1 MVESC
6 WPESLTREPSA
17 AQNVTVIQ
25 TCMQCGAVNGP
36 EANECCFCDARL
48 PHGEHVA
55 RSSSMRRDFA
65 AKEDTFVRAS
75 LPPRIEGNLATAPA
89 RQEPLQQNED
99 WQTEVSSRLAA
110 YRAKRRRLQ
119 DDSSQPALTFE
130 KAEPAFEK
138 AAVVLDKPAVVLEK
152 PQVSPKKRRISFEE
166 TQVELTPTTPK
177 EHAPAPEPAAT
188 LPERPAMLTES
199 AQPTPAAPKPAT
211 RARSA
216 RPRNAERLDINIS
229 QPAFDFSAA
238 EQQRATALSALLA
251 KNIPPSHVAPL
262 PKRRRAGLIDAAL
275 LLFAFGSFWSLF
287 TALGGHVSI
296 SSFSAIVTVATMAL
310 LYAQYFTLFT
320 YFGGSTPGMMLCKL
334 RVVSFDGTDP
344 TSEQLLWRSFG
355 YVVSAGTGALGFIW
369 ALWDEEH
376 LTWQDRIS
384 QTYLTQV
391 MSDDVARDDAGK
403 RDLTHDHPVAHRG
416 HA

>member
-1 MVESC
+1 
-6 WPESLTREPSA
+6 
-17 AQNVTVIQ
+17 
-25 TCMQCGAVNGP
+25 MQCGAVNGA

-55 RSSSMRRDFA
+55 RSSSIRRGFA
-65 AKEDTFVRAS
+65 AKEDTSVRAS

-89 RQEPLQQNED
+89 RHDPLRQDED

-119 DDSSQPALTFE
+119 GDSPQPALSFE
-130 KAEPAFEK
+130 KAELAFEK
-138 AAVVLDKPAVVLEK
+138 AAVVLEK
-152 PQVSPKKRRISFEE
+152 PKVEEPEVSLKRRRISFEE
-166 TQVELTPTTPK
+166 TPVDLTPVQ
-177 EHAPAPEPAAT
+177 EERAPAPAPPA
-188 LPERPAMLTES
+188 RPAMPAQS
-199 AQPTPAAPKPAT
+199 AQPTPAAPKPAV
-211 RARSA
+211 RPRSA
-216 RPRNAERLDINIS
+216 RPRSTERLEINIS

-238 EQQRATALSALLA
+238 EQQRAAALSLLLA

-262 PKRRRAGLIDAAL
+262 AKRRRAGLIDAGL
-275 LLFAFGSFWSLF
+275 LLFAFGGFWSLF
-287 TALGGHVSI
+287 TALGGRVTA

-320 YFGGSTPGMMLCKL
+320 FFGGSTPGMMLCKL
-334 RVVSFDGTDP
+334 RVVSFDGTEP

-355 YVVSAGTGALGFIW
+355 YMISAGTGALGFIW

-391 MSDDVARDDAGK
+391 VSDGVAHEDGAK
-403 RDLTHDHPVAHRG
+403 RDLTHDGQVAHRG

>member
-1 MVESC
+1 
-6 WPESLTREPSA
+6 L
-17 AQNVTVIQ
+17 
-25 TCMQCGAVNGP
+25 
-36 EANECCFCDARL
+36 
-48 PHGEHVA
+48 
-55 RSSSMRRDFA
+55 A
-65 AKEDTFVRAS
+65 AKEDTSIRAG

-89 RQEPLQQNED
+89 RQEPPQQNED

-119 DDSSQPALTFE
+119 GDSSQPALTFE
-130 KAEPAFEK
+130 KAEPTFEK
-138 AAVVLDKPAVVLEK
+138 AAVVLDKPAVVLDRPE
-152 PQVSPKKRRISFEE
+152 VAPKKRRISFDEP
-166 TQVELTPTTPK
+166 QVELTPAQ
-177 EHAPAPEPAAT
+177 EERAQAPAPAPPA
-188 LPERPAMLTES
+188 RPAMPVES
-199 AQPTPAAPKPAT
+199 ASPTPAAPKPAV

-216 RPRNAERLDINIS
+216 RPRNAEHLDINIS

-238 EQQRATALSALLA
+238 EQQRAAALSLLLA
-251 KNIPPSHVAPL
+251 KNIPPSHVASL

-355 YVVSAGTGALGFIW
+355 YMVSAGTGALGFIW

-391 MSDDVARDDAGK
+391 LSDGVAHGDDAK
-403 RDLTHDHPVAHRG
+403 HDLPHDRQVAHRG

>member
-1 MVESC
+1 
-6 WPESLTREPSA
+6 
-17 AQNVTVIQ
+17 
-25 TCMQCGAVNGP
+25 
-36 EANECCFCDARL
+36 
-48 PHGEHVA
+48 
-55 RSSSMRRDFA
+55 MRRDFA
-65 AKEDTFVRAS
+65 AKEDTSVRAS
-75 LPPRIEGNLATAPA
+75 LPPRNEGNLATAPA

-119 DDSSQPALTFE
+119 GDSSQPALTFE

-138 AAVVLDKPAVVLEK
+138 AAVVLEKPTVVLEK
-152 PQVSPKKRRISFEE
+152 PEVSPKKRRLSFEE
-166 TQVELTPTTPK
+166 PQVELTPIPQK
-177 EHAPAPEPAAT
+177 HAPAPAAPPARQAMAAEST
-188 LPERPAMLTES
+188 RPTP
-199 AQPTPAAPKPAT
+199 AQPTPAAPKPAG

-238 EQQRATALSALLA
+238 EQQRAAALSALLA

-355 YVVSAGTGALGFIW
+355 YMVSAGTGALGFIW

-391 MSDDVARDDAGK
+391 LSDGIAHDDNAK
-403 RDLTHDHPVAHRG
+403 HDLPHDGQIAHRG

>member
-1 MVESC
+1 
-6 WPESLTREPSA
+6 
-17 AQNVTVIQ
+17 
-25 TCMQCGAVNGP
+25 MQCGAVNGA

-55 RSSSMRRDFA
+55 RSASIRGGFA
-65 AKEDTFVRAS
+65 AKEDTSVRAS

-89 RQEPLQQNED
+89 RHEPLRQDED

-119 DDSSQPALTFE
+119 GNSSQPALSFE

-138 AAVVLDKPAVVLEK
+138 AAVVLEK
-152 PQVSPKKRRISFEE
+152 PEVWSKKHRISFEE
-166 TQVELTPTTPK
+166 TQVELTPTQE
-177 EHAPAPEPAAT
+177 EHAPAPALPARA
-188 LPERPAMLTES
+188 PMPAQS
-199 AQPTPAAPKPAT
+199 APPAPAAPKPAV

-216 RPRNAERLDINIS
+216 RPRSAERLDINIS

-238 EQQRATALSALLA
+238 EQQRAAALSLLLA

-262 PKRRRAGLIDAAL
+262 AKRRRAGLIDAGL

-334 RVVSFDGTDP
+334 RVVSFDGTEP

-355 YVVSAGTGALGFIW
+355 YMISAGTGALGFIW

-384 QTYLTQV
+384 QTYLTQLF
-391 MSDDVARDDAGK
+391 SDDVAHDDGAK
-403 RDLTHDHPVAHRG
+403 RDLTHDHQVAHRG

>member
-1 MVESC
+1 
-6 WPESLTREPSA
+6 
-17 AQNVTVIQ
+17 
-25 TCMQCGAVNGP
+25 
-36 EANECCFCDARL
+36 
-48 PHGEHVA
+48 
-55 RSSSMRRDFA
+55 
-65 AKEDTFVRAS
+65 
-75 LPPRIEGNLATAPA
+75 LATAPA

-119 DDSSQPALTFE
+119 GDSSQPALTFE
-130 KAEPAFEK
+130 KAEPALEK

-152 PQVSPKKRRISFEE
+152 PEVSPKKRRISFEE
-166 TQVELTPTTPK
+166 TRVELTPTPE
-177 EHAPAPEPAAT
+177 EHAPAPAPAPPA
-188 LPERPAMLTES
+188 PPARPAVLAE
-199 AQPTPAAPKPAT
+199 AVPPTPAAPKSAV

-216 RPRNAERLDINIS
+216 RPRNTERLDINIS

-238 EQQRATALSALLA
+238 EQQRAAALSLLLA

-355 YVVSAGTGALGFIW
+355 YMVSAGTGALGFIW

-391 MSDDVARDDAGK
+391 ISDDVARDDAAK
-403 RDLTHDHPVAHRG
+403 HDLPHDHPVAHRG